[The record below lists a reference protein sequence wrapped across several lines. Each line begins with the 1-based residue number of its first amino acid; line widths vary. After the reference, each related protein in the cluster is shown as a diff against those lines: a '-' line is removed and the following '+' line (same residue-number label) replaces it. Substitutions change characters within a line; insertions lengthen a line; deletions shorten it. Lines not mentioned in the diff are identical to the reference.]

1 MAALAAA
8 LLVTTSPAA
17 LLGPGTPTVPHLR
30 RCAAPVLAA
39 SLEPEEADA
48 APRWPLIAA
57 TTGSLAA
64 VLVHAPAFAR
74 FASQWAEIANSGVSG
89 DELWAPFRFWLF
101 FAAMHPL
108 LKPAVW
114 IGEVLHTSPGPALG
128 LLPLTFI
135 AANAL
140 VIGALFKL
148 PALRGALNVALV
160 GAFISYIG
168 AGLDGATDTRRT
180 PRPHRSRRRAREGAI
195 CRASLPA
202 AGALDLSDYNLALD
216 DGVSGCP
223 TYAQARPPPR
233 TRASP
238 RVADMRRGP

>member
-1 MAALAAA
+1 MATLAAA
-8 LLVTTSPAA
+8 LLVSTSPAA
-17 LLGPGTPTVPHLR
+17 LLGPGTPTVTHLR

-64 VLVHAPAFAR
+64 VLIHAPAFAR

-168 AGLDGATDTRRT
+168 AGLDGAADTRRT
-180 PRPHRSRRRAREGAI
+180 PPPPPTTARARSDLTRAAP
-195 CRASLPA
+195 CRR
-202 AGALDLSDYNLALD
+202 
-216 DGVSGCP
+216 C
-223 TYAQARPPPR
+223 ARPLRLQPC
-233 TRASP
+233 A
-238 RVADMRRGP
+238 